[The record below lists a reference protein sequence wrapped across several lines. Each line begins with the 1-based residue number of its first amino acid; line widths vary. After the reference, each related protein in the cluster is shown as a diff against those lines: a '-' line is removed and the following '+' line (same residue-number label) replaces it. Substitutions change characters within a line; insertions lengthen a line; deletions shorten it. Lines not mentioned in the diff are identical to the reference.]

1 MDPEREET
9 SSCYMFSDGFVLT
22 LHGDRRVGKL
32 AGADEKWTIS
42 HMAMADSSALRRHK
56 GEIRYEI
63 RGVVFRDSRSYPEG
77 LPATSIYL
85 NMDHSEVMGR
95 LRFYGW
101 KPWVDDPADV
111 VPTYADLPKYSRI
124 SAPGTWEFYEL
135 GARKLYLKFRSDDG
149 EKMLEEIRRADGLPL
164 EVYDQHLLTVDR
176 YRQAIAAA
184 LPEGWL
190 ATSGGRRD
198 LLGIRVFIKGSPD
211 NEWNA
216 RTMRMRVDR
225 PMSAAEFSKRRAS
238 LPGLNACRAT
248 LEKAAAEF
256 TRDGIMVPRDRKDRG
271 IRSEVWAVEWEIDR
285 VSDFRTSKAAIR
297 MCQLPDDA
305 WKDSTD
311 ALAAVRNVLRS
322 IDPLG
327 HADTNTK

>member
-1 MDPEREET
+1 M
-9 SSCYMFSDGFVLT
+9 
-22 LHGDRRVGKL
+22 
-32 AGADEKWTIS
+32 
-42 HMAMADSSALRRHK
+42 
-56 GEIRYEI
+56 
-63 RGVVFRDSRSYPEG
+63 
-77 LPATSIYL
+77 
-85 NMDHSEVMGR
+85 
-95 LRFYGW
+95 
-101 KPWVDDPADV
+101 
-111 VPTYADLPKYSRI
+111 
-124 SAPGTWEFYEL
+124 
-135 GARKLYLKFRSDDG
+135 
-149 EKMLEEIRRADGLPL
+149 
-164 EVYDQHLLTVDR
+164 
-176 YRQAIAAA
+176 
-184 LPEGWL
+184 
-190 ATSGGRRD
+190 
-198 LLGIRVFIKGSPD
+198 LGIRVFIKGSPD